1 MLRTDAEPIQQLM
14 HQGGI
19 SLSTLCAAIAV
30 AQALDISTDLIRA
43 GLKSFSQKSAILPT
57 SSKGSGQ

>member
-1 MLRTDAEPIQQLM
+1 
-14 HQGGI
+14 
-19 SLSTLCAAIAV
+19 LCAAIAV